1 MTIFSDL
8 FAIVKHG
15 GIALD
20 EEEAAMLGAPA
31 GETLSLWT
39 AMEARHGV
47 WLAHVAC
54 LALYVVQWRH
64 CHDQLAGVPM
74 GPGNYLRAGIGV
86 LLFFPI
92 TAAVWL
98 AREIVRRLP

>member
-20 EEEAAMLGAPA
+20 EEEAAMLGAPS

-54 LALYVVQWRH
+54 LAYS
-64 CHDQLAGVPM
+64 M
-74 GPGNYLRAGIGV
+74 LRPPEPHMWTTRLSASFNV
-86 LLFFPI
+86 LLFSPEQI
-92 TAAVWL
+92 HRA
-98 AREIVRRLP
+98 